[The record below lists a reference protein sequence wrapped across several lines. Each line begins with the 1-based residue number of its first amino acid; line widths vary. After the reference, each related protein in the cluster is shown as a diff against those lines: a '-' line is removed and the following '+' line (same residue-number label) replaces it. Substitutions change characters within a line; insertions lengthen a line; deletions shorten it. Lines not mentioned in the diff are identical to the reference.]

1 MASTDLL
8 VICAAAFLTV
18 FVILMVLA
26 IIMRLIIIVFP
37 EKEDGFDAAILSVM
51 ASTYQ
56 TIYPNTK
63 ITKIEEVK

>member
-8 VICAAAFLTV
+8 VICAVAFITV
-18 FVILMVLA
+18 FVILIVLA
-26 IIMRLIIIVFP
+26 VIMRLIIIVFP
-37 EKEDGFDAAILSVM
+37 EKVDGFDAAILSVM